1 MHTHTYTYRYKWR
14 QTIKQKQ
21 SAITQ
26 EAARGRPIKICCGLT
41 RGMRNVAGHKTFLVC
56 AAFSEQRTASESLL
70 KFREKVLI

>member
-1 MHTHTYTYRYKWR
+1 MHTHRYKRR
-14 QTIKQKQ
+14 QTIKQ

-56 AAFSEQRTASESLL
+56 AAFSEQRTARESLL